1 MIPLTYDCITAL
13 LSKQLYCN
21 EATTIVMIMGLPTTT
36 QEVEVQPTLLL
47 VETLP
52 ILLPASRVIL
62 PAS

>member
-13 LSKQLYCN
+13 LSKQIIRN
-21 EATTIVMIMGLPTTT
+21 EVIIMPMIMGQPTTT

-52 ILLPASRVIL
+52 IPHQANRVIL
-62 PAS
+62 SAS